1 MKLMLVLLIATCA
14 IQMLLRMY
22 YLIYL
27 RVGESYSKL
36 FLHSF
41 LIMDKAVINNIFH
54 DGIQEYYRK
63 SNLINKIAYFFILAE
78 LLAILFLKSI

>member
-1 MKLMLVLLIATCA
+1 MKLIFVLLIATIA

-27 RVGESYSKL
+27 RVGESYGKL

-41 LIMDKAVINNIFH
+41 LIIDKAVINNIFH
-54 DGIQEYYRK
+54 DGIQAYYRK
-63 SNLINKIAYFFILAE
+63 SNLINKVFYFFVLSE
-78 LLAILFLKSI
+78 LLILLFLKSI